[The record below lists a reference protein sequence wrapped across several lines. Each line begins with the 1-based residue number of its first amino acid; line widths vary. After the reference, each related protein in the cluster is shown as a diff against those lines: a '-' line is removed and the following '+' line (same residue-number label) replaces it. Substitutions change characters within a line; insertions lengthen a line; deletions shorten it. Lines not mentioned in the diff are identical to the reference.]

1 MTERRIERRLAKLE
15 ELEAQIRELEK
26 EADAIK
32 DELKADM
39 EAKGVEEMATSNHVI
54 RWKEVATNRLDG
66 KALKQAHPRIYAQFL
81 KSSVTRRFTVA

>member
-1 MTERRIERRLAKLE
+1 MTERRIERRLARLE

-39 EAKGVEEMATSNHVI
+39 EAKDIEEMATSNHVI
-54 RWKEVATNRLDG
+54 RWKEVATKRLDG

-81 KSSVTRRFTVA
+81 KPSVTRRFTVA